1 MSKYISF
8 ENGIIRTKVQWYI
21 LQLRWKRFLDN
32 KEGGVKMNSQV
43 SGVWG
48 FFRWVECT
56 PNHTHWVNFYG
67 TADVIMYLFLYLYL
81 YLYLCLY
88 YFLCKRCARV
98 ESWHG
103 TAETINHSARRHQGE
118 LLSATLAATV
128 GYTRQLEM
136 FIWNKIQGACHQGEL
151 LLATLCTIKHLL
163 IWSKVSI
170 QIIHTFSIFSLL
182 ATPST
187 RLVWCFLF

>member
-1 MSKYISF
+1 MISLRKCPNTYRLKMSSC
-8 ENGIIRTKVQWYI
+8 GGRYI

-32 KEGGVKMNSQV
+32 KKGGVKMNSQV
-43 SGVWG
+43 SGVWR

-56 PNHTHWVNFYG
+56 PNHTHWVNFCG
-67 TADVIMYLFLYLYL
+67 KADVIMYFFLYLYL
-81 YLYLCLY
+81 YLYLY
-88 YFLCKRCARV
+88 YFLCWRCARV

-136 FIWNKIQGACHQGEL
+136 FIWTKIQGACHQGEL
-151 LLATLCTIKHLL
+151 LLATL
-163 IWSKVSI
+163 W
-170 QIIHTFSIFSLL
+170 
-182 ATPST
+182 ATLDYFNYFNVFKS
-187 RLVWCFLF
+187 